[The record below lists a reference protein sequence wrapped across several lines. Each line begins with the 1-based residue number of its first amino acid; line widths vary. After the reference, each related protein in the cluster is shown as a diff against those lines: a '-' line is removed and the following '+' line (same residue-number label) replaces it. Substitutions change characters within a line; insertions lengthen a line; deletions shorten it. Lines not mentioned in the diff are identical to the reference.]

1 MMITAERGDRCHC
14 CWVPWYTIQSQDSWL
29 QVGRVNASAIDADT
43 LEENG
48 MRAPPSAAGCA
59 HQLVL
64 KPYGEQSDPDDPFPV
79 FEGTA

>member
-1 MMITAERGDRCHC
+1 MAVIPAGIPDFRVTARPHAC
-14 CWVPWYTIQSQDSWL
+14 

-48 MRAPPSAAGCA
+48 IQAPPSAASCV

>member
-1 MMITAERGDRCHC
+1 M
-14 CWVPWYTIQSQDSWL
+14 
-29 QVGRVNASAIDADT
+29 GRVNASAIDADT

-48 MRAPPSAAGCA
+48 IQAPPGAAGCA

-79 FEGTA
+79 FEGTS